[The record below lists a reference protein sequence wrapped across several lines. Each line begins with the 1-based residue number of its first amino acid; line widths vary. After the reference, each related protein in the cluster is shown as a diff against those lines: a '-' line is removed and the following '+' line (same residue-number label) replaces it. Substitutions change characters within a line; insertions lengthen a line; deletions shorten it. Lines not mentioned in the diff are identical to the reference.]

1 MTKKRWLWISAIALI
16 AIILL
21 TLFTAP
27 NTSKVNSGST
37 YSRSPDGYGAW
48 YAFIEKQGTPVKRWQ
63 KPFSDL
69 AGVATEETPSLI
81 KYSESKIAN
90 PITLLR
96 VYSQLNEDSL
106 NDQEQKWVEKGNT
119 LVILGVKQPVT
130 EARFIT
136 FQQSPAGA
144 VKIDTRRRL
153 PKLEQGE
160 QQLSD
165 RFGAIVWQQTLGKGQ
180 VIFATTPYLAANAYQ
195 EQPGNYQF
203 LAKLVTQSGNQIL
216 VDEYIHGYKDP
227 EVINKENGANWISY
241 LSKTPLFAALIQVIV
256 ILLILVWAYN
266 KRFGSP
272 ISLKAPVVDNSEAYI
287 QALASVLQKAES
299 SEFVLEALGKQEQLQ
314 LQKALGLGS
323 TLVDHQTLISA
334 WVQQTK
340 RPPAELQ
347 QVLELQSTKRRI
359 NEKPLLN
366 WLKKWQKIRS
376 IH

>member
-48 YAFIEKQGTPVKRWQ
+48 YAFMEKQGTPIKRWQ
-63 KPFSDL
+63 KPFADL
-69 AGVATEETPSLI
+69 AGVATDETPSLI

-90 PITLLR
+90 SITLLR

-119 LVILGVKQPVT
+119 LVILGIKKPVT

-136 FQQSPAGA
+136 FQQSDAGS
-144 VKIDTRRRL
+144 VKIDTSRRL
-153 PKLEQGE
+153 LKLEQGE
-160 QQLSD
+160 QKLGD
-165 RFGAIVWQQTLGKGQ
+165 RFGSIVWQQKLGKGQ

-227 EVINKENGANWISY
+227 EIITKEDNASLINY

-256 ILLILVWAYN
+256 IILILVWANN
-266 KRFGSP
+266 KRLGSP
-272 ISLKAPVVDNSEAYI
+272 IALKVPVVDNSEAYI

-299 SEFVLEALGKQEQLQ
+299 SEFVLEAVGKQEQLQ
-314 LQKALGLGS
+314 LQKSLGLGS
-323 TLVDHQTLISA
+323 NLVDHQTLVSA
-334 WVQQTK
+334 WVQQTGK
-340 RPPAELQ
+340 PATELQ
-347 QVLELQSTKRRI
+347 QILALQSKKRRI
-359 NEKPLLN
+359 NEKQLLQWLEN
-366 WLKKWQKIRS
+366 WQIIRFL
-376 IH
+376 

>member
-1 MTKKRWLWISAIALI
+1 MKKRWLWISAIALI

-48 YAFIEKQGTPVKRWQ
+48 YAFMELQGTPIKRWQ
-63 KPFSDL
+63 KPFADL
-69 AGVATEETPSLI
+69 AGVATDEVPALI
-81 KYSESKIAN
+81 SYSESKIAN
-90 PITLLR
+90 SITLLR

-106 NDQEQKWVEKGNT
+106 NDQQQKWVEKGNT

-130 EARFIT
+130 EARFIS
-136 FQQSPAGA
+136 FQQSPAGS

-153 PKLEQGE
+153 PKLEEGE
-160 QQLSD
+160 QQLGD
-165 RFGAIVWQQTLGKGQ
+165 RFGSIVWQQTLGKGQ

-227 EVINKENGANWISY
+227 EVITKEDGADLSSY
-241 LSKTPLFAALIQVIV
+241 LSKTPLFAALVQASI
-256 ILLILVWAYN
+256 ILLVLVWANN

-272 ISLKAPVVDNSEAYI
+272 LALKAPVVDNSEAYI

-299 SEFVLEALGKQEQLQ
+299 SEFVLEAVGKQEQLQ
-314 LQKALGLGS
+314 LQKSLGLGS
-323 TLVDHQTLISA
+323 NLVDHQTLVSA
-334 WVQQTK
+334 WVQQTGK
-340 RPPAELQ
+340 PATELQ
-347 QVLELQSTKRRI
+347 QILALQSKKRRI
-359 NEKPLLN
+359 NEKQLLQWLEN
-366 WLKKWQKIRS
+366 WQIIRFL
-376 IH
+376 